1 MLAADR
7 PAPESCTAI
16 STTSVPAAV
25 SPLRVTLHVT
35 LPFFLLNLMALLKR
49 LRSTTFIWGAAEE
62 RACCTG
68 VGE

>member
-16 STTSVPAAV
+16 NTTSAPVALPA
-25 SPLRVTLHVT
+25 SRVTRHVT

-49 LRSTTFIWGAAEE
+49 LRSTTFIWGAAE
-62 RACCTG
+62 G
-68 VGE
+68 MGM